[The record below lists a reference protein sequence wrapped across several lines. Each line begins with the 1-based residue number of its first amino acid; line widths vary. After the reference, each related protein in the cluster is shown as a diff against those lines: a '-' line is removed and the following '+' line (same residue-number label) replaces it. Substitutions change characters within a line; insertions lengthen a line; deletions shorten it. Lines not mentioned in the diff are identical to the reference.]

1 MPLKAW
7 FIRSAPVLAIVTLLG
22 CARRTAES
30 APGPSSAAM
39 LQVENRGFSDMVI
52 YAISGSQRIRLGLA
66 TGNSTRG
73 FTIPPAILRGGG
85 PLRFLAD
92 PIGGSRTPISE
103 EMVVHP
109 GDIVTLTVPP

>member
-1 MPLKAW
+1 
-7 FIRSAPVLAIVTLLG
+7 
-22 CARRTAES
+22 
-30 APGPSSAAM
+30 M

-66 TGNSTRG
+66 TGNSTRA
-73 FTIPPAILRGGG
+73 FTIPPAVLRGGG

-92 PIGGSRTPISE
+92 PIGGSRTPVSE